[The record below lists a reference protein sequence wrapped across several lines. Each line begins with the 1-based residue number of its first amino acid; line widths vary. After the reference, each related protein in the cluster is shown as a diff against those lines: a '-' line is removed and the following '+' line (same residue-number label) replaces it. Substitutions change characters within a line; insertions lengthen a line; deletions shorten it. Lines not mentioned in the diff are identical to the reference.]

1 MEIKEPKIENKS
13 AFTFFTSIWIV
24 PFIALI
30 IGGWLVYEHF
40 SKLGP
45 EIQIEFK
52 NSGGLLAGQSVVK
65 FRDVPV
71 GKITKIE
78 INNKKDGVIVYAR
91 MNKDAE
97 IFLNET
103 TKFWIVKPE
112 VDYSGVKGLD
122 TLLSG
127 SYINMYAQKGTKLVT
142 KFKGLNSSYIDLN
155 NGSYYAIEANFPVKV
170 KKSTPIYYKGVKI
183 GEVNTVS
190 LDTRTKKI
198 VIVVRIYKKYENLV
212 NSSTKFWIQSLLDLK
227 LSDNRL
233 EVNMAPL
240 PILLLGGISLDTKFD
255 KKYDRAYTKIF
266 SLYKSESEAK
276 KRKIGFAKKEF
287 KKFIF
292 NFKGDV
298 SSLDKGTSIKYKGFE
313 IGKIDKLKIIYNK
326 NYKGFEAKCVGKIDI
341 SDFSTSSNDAYK
353 NFKELLKNGLIAKLS
368 KPNPLFNKSNV
379 VLEEDNKSIS
389 KINIDKN
396 SNLIIIPTKEY
407 IDSGL
412 IGKLAEVTDK
422 INKLNLE
429 ATVNNINDL
438 LATSKGPVKK
448 LDKILKSTQDLVKNA
463 NESIKNINKVIG
475 TKEFRGL
482 SKNLNKT
489 LKSLNG
495 TILQTKKVLK
505 GYGSNSLF
513 ADKIEA
519 TLKELHN
526 TSEQT
531 NGLLRKLNKKPNALI
546 FGE

>member
-45 EIQIEFK
+45 EIEIEFK
-52 NSGGLLAGQSVVK
+52 NSGGLSAGQSVVK

-170 KKSTPIYYKGVKI
+170 KKATPIYYKGVKI

-190 LDTRTKKI
+190 LDTHSKNI
-198 VIVVRIYKKYENLV
+198 IIVVRIYKKYESLV
-212 NSSTKFWIQSLLDLK
+212 NSSTKFWVQSLIDLK
-227 LSDNRL
+227 LNDNRL

-240 PILLLGGISLDTKFD
+240 PIMLLGGISLDTKFD
-255 KKYDRAYTKIF
+255 KKYKKDYSKIF
-266 SLYKSESEAK
+266 KLYKSEAEAK
-276 KRKIGFAKKEF
+276 KRKIGFAKKEI

-298 SSLDKGTSIKYKGFE
+298 SSLDKGTSIKYKGFD

-326 NYKGFEAKCVGKIDI
+326 SYKGFEAKCIGEIDI
-341 SDFSTSSNDAYK
+341 SDFSTNYNDAYK
-353 NFKELLKNGLIAKLS
+353 NFKELLQKGLIAKLS
-368 KPNPLFNKSNV
+368 KPNPIFNKSNV
-379 VLEEDNKSIS
+379 VLEEDNSTIA
-389 KINIDKN
+389 KINIDKD

-422 INKLNLE
+422 INKLNIE
-429 ATVNNINDL
+429 ATVNNLNDL
-438 LATSKGPVKK
+438 LATSKKPVKK
-448 LDKILKSTQDLVKNA
+448 LDKILTTTQDLVKNA
-463 NESIKNINKVIG
+463 NKSLLNINRVIG

-495 TILQTKKVLK
+495 TILQTKKLLK

-546 FGE
+546 FGD

>member
-495 TILQTKKVLK
+495 TILQTKKILK

>member
-1 MEIKEPKIENKS
+1 MEIKEPKIEDKS
-13 AFTFFTSIWIV
+13 TFTFFTSIWIV

-30 IGGWLVYEHF
+30 IGSWLVYEHF

-45 EIQIEFK
+45 EIEIEFK

-78 INNKKDGVIVYAR
+78 INNNKEGVIVYAR
-91 MNKDAE
+91 INKDAE
-97 IFLNET
+97 AFLNET
-103 TKFWIVKPE
+103 TKFWIIKPE

-127 SYINMYAQKGTKLVT
+127 SYIKMYAKKGSKLVK

-155 NGSYYAIEANFPVKV
+155 DGRYFAIEANFPVKV
-170 KKSTPIYYKGVKI
+170 KKATPIYYKGVQV
-183 GEVNTVS
+183 GEVDSIS
-190 LDTRTKKI
+190 LDTQSKNLI
-198 VIVVRIYKKYENLV
+198 IIVRIYKEYDSLI
-212 NSSTKFWIQSLLDLK
+212 NSSTKFWVQSLLDLK

-240 PILLLGGISLDTKFD
+240 PIMLLGGITLDTKFD
-255 KKYDRAYTKIF
+255 KKYDNGYNKIF
-266 SLYKSESEAK
+266 NLYKSASEAK
-276 KRKIGFAKKEF
+276 QRKIGFAKKEIKRF
-287 KKFIF
+287 MF

-313 IGKIDKLKIIYNK
+313 VGKISKLKINYNQE
-326 NYKGFEAKCVGKIDI
+326 YKGFEAKCVGEIDV
-341 SDFSTSSNDAYK
+341 SNFSTKSNDAYK
-353 NFKELLKNGLIAKLS
+353 NFKELLKKGLIAKLS

-379 VLEEDNKSIS
+379 VLEEDNTTLTELTK
-389 KINIDKN
+389 DKK
-396 SNLIIIPTKEY
+396 SNLIVIQTQEY
-407 IDSGL
+407 VDSGL

-422 INKLNLE
+422 INKLNIE
-429 ATVNNINDL
+429 ATVNNLNDL
-438 LATSKGPVKK
+438 LATSKEPIKK
-448 LDKILKSTQDLVKNA
+448 IDKILESTKALVKNA
-463 NESIKNINKVIG
+463 NESLKNVNRVIG

-489 LKSLNG
+489 LKTLNS
-495 TILQTKKVLK
+495 TIAQTKKLIK

-519 TLKELHN
+519 TLKELHD

-546 FGE
+546 FGD

>member
-30 IGGWLVYEHF
+30 IGAWLVYEHF

-78 INNKKDGVIVYAR
+78 INNKKEGVIVYAR
-91 MNKDAE
+91 INKDAE
-97 IFLNET
+97 AFLNET

-127 SYINMYAQKGTKLVT
+127 SYVKMYAKKGTKFVK
-142 KFKGLNSSYIDLN
+142 KFKGLDSSFIDLN
-155 NGSYYAIEANFPVKV
+155 DGSYFAIEANFPVKI
-170 KKSTPIYYKGVKI
+170 KKATPIYYKGVRV
-183 GEVNTVS
+183 GEVDTIS
-190 LDTRTKKI
+190 LDTQSKNLII
-198 VIVVRIYKKYENLV
+198 VARIYKEYDSLV
-212 NSSTKFWIQSLLDLK
+212 NSSTKFWVQSLIDLK
-227 LSDNRL
+227 LNDNRL

-240 PILLLGGISLDTKFD
+240 PIMLLGGIALDTKFD
-255 KKYDRAYTKIF
+255 KKYGKGNNKIF
-266 SLYKSESEAK
+266 NLYKSASEAK
-276 KRKIGFAKKEF
+276 QRKIGFAQKEL
-287 KKFIF
+287 KKFIL

-313 IGKIDKLKIIYNK
+313 VGKIAKLKIIYNK
-326 NYKGFEAKCVGKIDI
+326 DYEGFEAKCIGKIDV
-341 SDFSTSSNDAYK
+341 SNFSTNPKDSYE
-353 NFKELLKNGLIAKLS
+353 NFKELLKKGLIAKLS

-379 VLEEDNKSIS
+379 VLEEENNTVATIRV
-389 KINIDKN
+389 DKK
-396 SNLIIIPTKEY
+396 SNLVIIPTKEY
-407 IDSGL
+407 VDSGL
-412 IGKLAEVTDK
+412 IGKLAEITDK
-422 INKLNLE
+422 INKLDLEHTVSNLNE
-429 ATVNNINDL
+429 I
-438 LATSKGPVKK
+438 LATSKEPIKK
-448 LDKILKSTQDLVKNA
+448 INKVLESTQDLVKNA
-463 NESIKNINKVIG
+463 NTSLKSINRVID

-482 SKNLNKT
+482 SKNLNRT
-489 LKSLNG
+489 LKSLNS
-495 TILQTKKVLK
+495 TIVQTKKVLK

-519 TLKELHN
+519 TLKELHD
-526 TSEQT
+526 TSEET

-546 FGE
+546 FGD

>member
-52 NSGGLLAGQSVVK
+52 NSGGLAAGQSVVK

-78 INNKKDGVIVYAR
+78 INNKKDAVIVYAR

-170 KKSTPIYYKGVKI
+170 KKATPIYYKGVKI